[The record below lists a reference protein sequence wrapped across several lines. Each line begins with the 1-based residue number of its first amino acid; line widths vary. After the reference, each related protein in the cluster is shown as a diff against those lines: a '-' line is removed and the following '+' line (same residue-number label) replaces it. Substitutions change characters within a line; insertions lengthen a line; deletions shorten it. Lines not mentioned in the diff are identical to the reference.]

1 MKRSSL
7 KRDFVSYVD
16 RLHFWKECGGGGGVK
31 EREELKTNNWMD
43 GEAIY

>member
-16 RLHFWKECGGGGGVK
+16 RLHFWKECGGGGGEGK
-31 EREELKTNNWMD
+31 RRIKDKQLD
-43 GEAIY
+43 GW

>member
-16 RLHFWKECGGGGGVK
+16 RLHFWKECGKIKARKLEGQ
-31 EREELKTNNWMD
+31 ERMISLFQWF
-43 GEAIY
+43 GR